1 MNESINWLDEINPH
15 PRIVGT
21 SGGQPNYIDPKRVI
35 YDHELMLF
43 GSGGSFVLTFDDGR
57 QYEFGSNTFVI
68 IPPGQWH
75 VCRGIICEHVDRS
88 WIHFD
93 WTFDNRPVAELDMTY
108 APADP
113 LPHLYHHAPDWVPS
127 DLIHG
132 SIANP
137 ESAFSLHRRISERFN
152 FSKGARQKSSR
163 ALLLELLLQLL
174 GDEQSEV
181 SARPM
186 DRKISPFNPF
196 SIRDALDQYAQMS
209 FGECPPIKLYLQD
222 RGQSYDH
229 QARTFKKSFGISPLQ
244 YVNSL
249 RMEQAANLLH
259 DTSMKVSE
267 IAEQLG
273 YDDLVY
279 FGRIFKKIMGKSPQS
294 WRKQQS

>member
-1 MNESINWLDEINPH
+1 MNSDLLWLDEMNPH

-21 SGGQPNYIDPKRVI
+21 SSGQPNYVDPKRVI

-43 GSGGSFVLTFDDGR
+43 GSGGSFVLNFEDGR
-57 QYEFGSNTFVI
+57 HFEFGSNSFVI

-75 VCRGIICEHVDRS
+75 VCRGVICEHVDRS

-93 WTFDNRPVAELDMTY
+93 WSFDDRPVAELDMTY

-113 LPHLYHHAPDWVPS
+113 LPHLYHHPPAWVP
-127 DLIHG
+127 DTLIHG
-132 SIANP
+132 AIANP

-152 FSKGARQKSSR
+152 FSTGSRQKSSR

-174 GDEQSEV
+174 GDDSESV

-186 DRKISPFNPF
+186 DRRVSPFNPF
-196 SIRDALDQYAQMS
+196 SIRDALDAYALQP
-209 FGECPPIKLYLQD
+209 FNVCPPMKHYLQQ

-229 QARTFKKSFGISPLQ
+229 QARIFKKSFGISPLQ

-249 RMEQAANLLH
+249 RVEHACNLLL
-259 DTSMKVSE
+259 DTQMKVGD

-279 FGRIFKKIMGKSPQS
+279 FGRIFKKVTGYSAQAFR
-294 WRKQQS
+294 RK